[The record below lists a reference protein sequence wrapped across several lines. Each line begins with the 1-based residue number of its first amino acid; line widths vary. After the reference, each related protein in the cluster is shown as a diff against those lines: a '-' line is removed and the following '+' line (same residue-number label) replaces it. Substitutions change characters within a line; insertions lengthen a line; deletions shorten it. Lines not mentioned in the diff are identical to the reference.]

1 MEFATAKP
9 TRPTKRTSSWR
20 LQPRRKRLDDAGL
33 VTARQS
39 GKQVF
44 KGGDMNNWTTIHQ
57 GISLGKLP
65 SSHNHGIGK
74 WHYWKI
80 LGNETGLGRPL
91 LHPFTSIYPF
101 HILRIIFHPFS
112 KYGTKQNLCF
122 LSALPLLWTP
132 AGVEVPVSEEEP
144 TNGTEDVASPP
155 HRFLA
160 ATELRWMGVDS

>member
-1 MEFATAKP
+1 MFGMEFSDNQISRHDASIQIKTVLLFAI
-9 TRPTKRTSSWR
+9 
-20 LQPRRKRLDDAGL
+20 LD
-33 VTARQS
+33 VVRNTVQS
-39 GKQVF
+39 HALWKMSFCLEGY
-44 KGGDMNNWTTIHQ
+44 
-57 GISLGKLP
+57 S